1 MAEKIGSTVC
11 VTGAGGYVASWL
23 IKLLLSHGYNVH
35 GTVRNPGDDKYFHL
49 KQLNYADEKLKLVK
63 ADLLS
68 FDSILA
74 AVKGCD
80 GVFHVASP
88 VPSGSV
94 RDGVYM
100 QVEVVAPAVEGTRN
114 ILKACFQA
122 KVGRVV
128 VVSSAAALIMN
139 PNWVKGQVIDENCWS
154 DSEYC
159 RATKNWYCYSK
170 TVAEA
175 EALEFAKNNE
185 LDLVTVCPTAV
196 WGPMLQ
202 HTPNASTLILIKLLR
217 EGFEEVED
225 KMMNIVD
232 VRDVAEALK
241 LVYEHREAKGRYICT
256 AHTIKT
262 QDLVGNLKQLYPHYN
277 YPKSFKEGKNL
288 LKLSSEK
295 LQGLGWKYRPLT
307 ETLVD
312 SVEMYKEAGL
322 IHSS

>member
-35 GTVRNPGDDKYFHL
+35 GTVRNPGDDKYAHL

-63 ADLLS
+63 ADLLD

-88 VPSGSV
+88 
-94 RDGVYM
+94 
-100 QVEVVAPAVEGTRN
+100 VEVVAPAVEGTRN

-122 KVGRVV
+122 KVDRVV

-139 PNWVKGQVIDENCWS
+139 PNWVKGQVIDETCWS

-159 RATKNWYCYSK
+159 RTTKNWYFYSK

-217 EGFEEVED
+217 EGFEEVEN
-225 KMMNIVD
+225 KMINIVD

-241 LVYEHREAKGRYICT
+241 LVYENREAKGRYICT
-256 AHTIKT
+256 AHTIKN
-262 QDLVGNLKQLYPHYN
+262 QELVGTLKQLYPNYN

-312 SVEMYKEAGL
+312 SVEMYKKAGL
-322 IHSS
+322 IHS